1 MTCKD
6 ITLREVFLHRRG
18 FFKGGTR
25 AGGRARAAAC
35 TKWRKGAVM
44 GGADGT
50 GGRILRARRRG
61 RDVCARGGGW
71 GAKIC
76 SAVHEGCREEAR
88 ARAPTGARGDWRAA
102 AGDARSTPR
111 RAIVWQGAT
120 VHGLGS
126 AAAAASGRRRAAGGK
141 INNEIESNLG
151 AGGTVSPEKRG
162 EREGGRRE
170 KILRAPSSRP
180 WKGDSRWA
188 REETG
193 RMEGGREGGR
203 GGSTARADA
212 CRRGRRDRR
221 RAAGRLR
228 RPTHHRI
235 R

>member
-88 ARAPTGARGDWRAA
+88 ARAPTGIRGEGRGGRRARRAA
-102 AGDARSTPR
+102 AGDRLAGCDGSWVGERDRRREQAGRPREGKSTTRSNQIWELGRGGFAQKGERGRAAGRRKSCALPR
-111 RAIVWQGAT
+111 RGRRREIRG
-120 VHGLGS
+120 GLGRDGDGWRGEEVQPAPTHVGAG
-126 AAAAASGRRRAAGGK
+126 AAGSRRRAA
-141 INNEIESNLG
+141 
-151 AGGTVSPEKRG
+151 
-162 EREGGRRE
+162 
-170 KILRAPSSRP
+170 
-180 WKGDSRWA
+180 
-188 REETG
+188 
-193 RMEGGREGGR
+193 
-203 GGSTARADA
+203 
-212 CRRGRRDRR
+212 DR
-221 RAAGRLR
+221 LQ
-228 RPTHHRI
+228 RPTRYRI